1 MFSQQGV
8 SGIGMTNANLSVFF
22 KTNLRAIERSIWV
35 SSPAPAKIWIIVS
48 NLAVDLLDRFWL
60 IFFGLLVKHECELR
74 HSKSKAHLGYPLIIG
89 GLNLHHQL
97 FPVT

>member
-22 KTNLRAIERSIWV
+22 KTNLRAIEKSIWV
-35 SSPAPAKIWIIVS
+35 SSPAPAKTWIILS

-60 IFFGLLVKHECELR
+60 IFFGLLVKHESARVRASSLR
-74 HSKSKAHLGYPLIIG
+74 AKRTWAIHSPLE
-89 GLNLHHQL
+89 
-97 FPVT
+97 V